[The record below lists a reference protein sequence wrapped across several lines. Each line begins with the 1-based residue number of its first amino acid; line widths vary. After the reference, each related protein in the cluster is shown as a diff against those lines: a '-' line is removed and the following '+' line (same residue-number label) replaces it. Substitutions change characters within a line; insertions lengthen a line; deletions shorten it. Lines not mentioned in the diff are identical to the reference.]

1 MKQIP
6 ITERPREKA
15 LMHGIDSLSNRELL
29 ALLIRSGTANHSAF
43 EIADD
48 LLKEGLAAFSRMNF
62 SDLCSIDGIS
72 KVKALEILAWNQL
85 AHRISYE
92 KLQDKDVLSDPES
105 LIQWC
110 KLKLGSL
117 QQEHFLVIFLDSRNA
132 VQGYKD
138 LFTGTLNSSLV
149 HPREV
154 FKEALNVSCSKILVV
169 HNHPSGHLEP
179 SAADFMVTENLVKSG
194 KMMRIPVLDHLIV
207 SGSDYF
213 SFYEHG
219 LLETDE

>member
-6 ITERPREKA
+6 KSERPREKA
-15 LMHGIDSLSNRELL
+15 LMHGIESLSNRELL

-43 EIADD
+43 DIADD
-48 LLKEGLAAFSRMNF
+48 LLSNGLGAFSRLSF
-62 SDLCSIDGIS
+62 SELCKIEGIS

-85 AHRISYE
+85 SHRISCE
-92 KLQDKDVLSDPES
+92 AMQHKDVVSDPEA

-110 KLKLGSL
+110 KMKLGVL
-117 QQEHFLVIFLDSRNA
+117 QQEHFLVVFLDSHNA
-132 VQGYKD
+132 VQGYKV

-169 HNHPSGHLEP
+169 HNHPSGNLEP
-179 SAADFMVTENLVKSG
+179 SAADLMVTENLVNSG
-194 KMMRIPVLDHLIV
+194 KMMKIPVIDHLIV

-219 LLETDE
+219 LLE